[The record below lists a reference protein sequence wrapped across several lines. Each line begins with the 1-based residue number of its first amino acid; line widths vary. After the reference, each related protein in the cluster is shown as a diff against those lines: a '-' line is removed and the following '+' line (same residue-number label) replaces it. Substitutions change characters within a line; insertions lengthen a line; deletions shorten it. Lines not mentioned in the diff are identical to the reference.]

1 MWRTFAGRTV
11 AAQRHFERSG
21 TVATASTRAGKP
33 RVLAIDAGGT
43 MTDTFFVD
51 GSGRFVVGKAQTT
64 PQDESVGL
72 MLSAEDAMRQ
82 WDTTTE
88 EAFPGIRSGV
98 FSGTA
103 MLNRLLS
110 RKGLDVGVI
119 VTAGQEDVLQ
129 MERGIQ
135 TYLGYS
141 YADRLHIA
149 THHHNQP
156 LVPRHRVFGVR
167 GRFDMFGNEV
177 LALREQDV
185 RDAAA
190 ALLDAQVQGICVSLI
205 FSYRNPGHEQRVKEI
220 IEEEK
225 ARRGVNGSCPLFIS
239 SELYPSR
246 RDFPR
251 LNTTVI
257 EGYAAEPSRR
267 TLAAVRDRTKDA
279 GAGFELRV
287 MASHGGTISIDADQL
302 ATTLVSGPIGGVVGA
317 RWLAEHTGLNNVLC
331 TDIGGTSFDI
341 ALLVDRRYEIDST
354 PNMARFMLNMPL
366 VQMDSVGAGCGS
378 FVRIDPSARRP
389 EIGPDSA
396 GASIGT
402 AWPEGGIE
410 TVSITDLNLVLG
422 RLNPDYFLGG
432 QVTLDVDRA
441 RAEVKRQVA
450 DPLGLGVEEA
460 AAGVIA
466 LFEAQLRNEAVGRIL
481 GKGYSPSDFTLLC
494 YGGGG
499 PLHVAGYTQGI
510 PYQQVLIPEWAA
522 GFSAFGCACADF
534 EYRFD
539 RQVDLPLLPSQ
550 SPQER
555 AAVVQTVSGAWRELE
570 ERVRSEFA
578 KSGEDTSAVTFT
590 HTVRMQYNGQ
600 LVDIEVDSPLSDLVT
615 DEDATAL
622 CHAFETTYQR
632 TYARAASSP
641 ELGYLIAKA
650 IVKGSVPV
658 EQPVLPTLQRES
670 GTPSSKETRK
680 VWWTDGWID
689 TPIYDM
695 TDVRPG
701 HRLEGPAILEA
712 ESTTFPITP
721 DRNAW
726 LDEHGIFHLENKEA

>member
-1 MWRTFAGRTV
+1 M
-11 AAQRHFERSG
+11 
-21 TVATASTRAGKP
+21 ATAPTSTRTP

-51 GSGRFVVGKAQTT
+51 ESGRFVVGKAQST
-64 PQDESVGL
+64 PEDESRGL

-82 WDTTTE
+82 WDTTVE
-88 EAFPGIRSGV
+88 EAFPAIRSGV

-103 MLNRLLS
+103 MLNRVLS

-149 THHHNQP
+149 THHHNPP
-156 LVPRHRVFGVR
+156 LVPRNRIFGVR
-167 GRFDMFGNEV
+167 GRFDLFGNEV

-190 ALLDAQVQGICVSLI
+190 ALLDAGVEGICVSLI
-205 FSYRNPGHEQRVKEI
+205 FSYRNPAHEQRVKEI
-220 IEEEK
+220 LLEEK
-225 ARRGVNGSCPLFIS
+225 ATRGANGSCPLFIS

-257 EGYAAEPSRR
+257 EGYAAEPSRK
-267 TLAAVRDRTKDA
+267 TLSAVRDRTKEA

-287 MASHGGTISIDADQL
+287 MASHGGTISIGADQL
-302 ATTLVSGPIGGVVGA
+302 ATTLVSEPIGGVVGA
-317 RWLAEHTGLNNVLC
+317 RWLAEQTGLNNVLC
-331 TDIGGTSFDI
+331 TDIGGTSFDM

-402 AWPEGGIE
+402 AWPEGGVD

-422 RLNPDYFLGG
+422 RLNADYFLGG
-432 QVTLDVDRA
+432 QVTLDVERA

-450 DPLGLGVEEA
+450 DPLGLGLEQA
-460 AAGVIA
+460 AAGVIG

-499 PLHVAGYTQGI
+499 PLHVAGYTEEI

-539 RQVDLPLLPSQ
+539 RQVDLPLLPTQ
-550 SPQER
+550 SPEER
-555 AAVVQTVSGAWRELE
+555 AGVVSIVSGAWRELE
-570 ERVRSEFA
+570 QRIRDEFA
-578 KSGEDTSAVTFT
+578 KSGEHPGSVSFT
-590 HTVRMQYNGQ
+590 HMVRMQYNGQ
-600 LVDIEVDSPLSDLVT
+600 LVDIEVDSPLPELSS
-615 DEDATAL
+615 DEDAQAL
-622 CHAFETTYQR
+622 CSAFEHTYTR

-641 ELGYLIAKA
+641 ELGYLIAQA
-650 IVKGSVPV
+650 IVKGSVPI
-658 EQPVLPTLQRES
+658 EQPSLPTLDSQS
-670 GTPSSKETRK
+670 GTPPSKAKRK
-680 VWWTDGWID
+680 VWWTDGWVE
-689 TPIYDM
+689 TPIYEM

-726 LDEHGIFHLENKEA
+726 LDEHGVFHLENQSPEPTQEA

>member
-1 MWRTFAGRTV
+1 M
-11 AAQRHFERSG
+11 
-21 TVATASTRAGKP
+21 
-33 RVLAIDAGGT
+33 LAIDAGGT

-51 GSGRFVVGKAQTT
+51 ESGRFVVGKAQTT

-82 WDTTTE
+82 WDMTVE
-88 EAFPGIRSGV
+88 DAFPGIRSGV

-103 MLNRLLS
+103 MLNRLLA

-119 VTAGQEDVLQ
+119 VTAGQEDGLQ

-149 THHHNQP
+149 THHHNTP
-156 LVPRHRVFGVR
+156 LVPRHRIFGVR
-167 GRFDMFGNEV
+167 GRVDLFGNEV
-177 LALREQDV
+177 LPLREQDI

-190 ALLDAQVQGICVSLI
+190 ALLDAGVKGICVSLI
-205 FSYRNPGHEQRVKEI
+205 FSYRNPMHEQRVKAI
-220 IEEEK
+220 LEEEK
-225 ARRGVNGSCPLFIS
+225 ARRGVDGSCPLFIS

-257 EGYAAEPSRR
+257 EGYAAEPSRG
-267 TLAAVRDRTKDA
+267 TLRAVRDKTKAA

-302 ATTLVSGPIGGVVGA
+302 ATTLVSGPIGGVVGG
-317 RWLAEHTGLNNVLC
+317 RWLADRIDLDNVLC
-331 TDIGGTSFDI
+331 TDIGGTSFDM
-341 ALLVDRRYEIDST
+341 ALLVGKKYEIDST
-354 PNMARFMLNMPL
+354 PDMARFMLNMPL
-366 VQMDSVGAGCGS
+366 VMMDSIGAGCGS

-396 GASIGT
+396 GAAIGT
-402 AWPEGGIE
+402 AWPEGGLE

-432 QVTLDVDRA
+432 QVTLDIDRA
-441 RAEVKRQVA
+441 RTEVKRQVA
-450 DPLGLGVEEA
+450 DPLGLSVEAA
-460 AAGVIA
+460 AAGVVE

-481 GKGYSPSDFTLLC
+481 GKGYSPADFTLLC

-499 PLHVAGYTQGI
+499 PLHVAGYTHGI

-522 GFSAFGCACADF
+522 GFSAFGCACAEF

-539 RQVDLPLLPSQ
+539 KQVDLPLLPSQ
-550 SPQER
+550 SPEER
-555 AAVVQTVSGAWRELE
+555 AGTVQFVSAAWRELE
-570 ERVRSEFA
+570 ARVRAEFE
-578 KSGEDTSAVTFT
+578 KSGEDAGAVAFT
-590 HTVRMQYNGQ
+590 HIVRMQYNGQ
-600 LVDIEVDSPLSDLVT
+600 LVDIEVDSPAADLQT
-615 DEDATAL
+615 DADAAAL
-622 CHAFETTYQR
+622 CAAFETTYTR

-641 ELGYLIAKA
+641 ELGYLIAQA
-650 IVKGSVPV
+650 IVRGSVPV
-658 EQPVLPTLQRES
+658 EQPQLPTLEAET
-670 GTPSSKETRK
+670 GTPPDKMTRA
-680 VWWTDGWID
+680 VWWTDGWVD
-689 TPIYDM
+689 TPIYEM

-701 HRLEGPAILEA
+701 HRLDGPAILEA
-712 ESTTFPITP
+712 ESTTFPIPP
-721 DRNAW
+721 DRTAW
-726 LDEHGIFHLENKEA
+726 LDEHGIFHLENTDTAQEA

>member
-1 MWRTFAGRTV
+1 MT
-11 AAQRHFERSG
+11 AARI
-21 TVATASTRAGKP
+21 P

-51 GSGRFVVGKAQTT
+51 ESGRFVVGKAQTT
-64 PQDESVGL
+64 PEDESRGL

-82 WDTTTE
+82 WDTTVE
-88 EAFPGIRSGV
+88 SAFPAIRSAV

-110 RKGLDVGVI
+110 RRGLDVGVI
-119 VTAGQEDVLQ
+119 VTAGQEDSLQ

-135 TYLGYS
+135 TYLGFS

-149 THHHNQP
+149 THYHNAP

-167 GRFDMFGNEV
+167 GRVDLFGNEV
-177 LALREQDV
+177 LPLREQDV

-190 ALLDAQVQGICVSLI
+190 ALLDAGVQGICVSLI
-205 FSYRNPGHEQRVKEI
+205 FSYRNPGHEARVKAI
-220 IEEEK
+220 LEEEK
-225 ARRGVNGSCPLFIS
+225 AKRGVNGTCPLFIS

-257 EGYAAEPSRR
+257 EGYAAEPSRK
-267 TLAAVRDRTKDA
+267 TLSTVRDRTKEA

-287 MASHGGTISIDADQL
+287 MASHGGTISIDAQHL

-317 RWLAEHTGLNNVLC
+317 RWLAGEIGLTNVLC
-331 TDIGGTSFDI
+331 TDIGGTSFDL
-341 ALLVDRRYEIDST
+341 ALLVNKKYEIHST
-354 PNMARFMLNMPL
+354 PDMARFMLNMPL

-378 FVRIDPSARRP
+378 FVRIDPAARRP

-396 GASIGT
+396 GAAIGT
-402 AWPEGGIE
+402 AWPEGSVD

-432 QVTLDVDRA
+432 QVTLDVERA
-441 RAEVKRQVA
+441 RAEVKRQIA
-450 DPLGLGVEEA
+450 DPLRLSVEKA
-460 AAGVIA
+460 AAGVLE
-466 LFEAQLRNEAVGRIL
+466 LFESQLRNEAVGRIL

-499 PLHVAGYTQGI
+499 PLHVAGYTAGV

-522 GFSAFGCACADF
+522 GFSAFGCACAEF

-539 RQVDLPLLPSQ
+539 RQIDMPLLPSQ
-550 SPQER
+550 TPEER
-555 AAVVQTVSGAWRELE
+555 AGVVQTLTQAWRHLE
-570 ERVRSEFA
+570 GRVRAEFE
-578 KSGEDTSAVTFT
+578 KSGEDTGAVTFT
-590 HTVRMQYNGQ
+590 HMVRMQYNGQ
-600 LVDIEVDSPLSDLVT
+600 LVDIEVDSPLSTLST
-615 DEDATAL
+615 DADATAL
-622 CHAFETTYQR
+622 CEAFEYTYTR

-641 ELGYLIAKA
+641 ELGYLIAQA
-650 IVKGSVPV
+650 IVRGSVPA
-658 EQPVLPTLQRES
+658 EKPVLPTLEAES
-670 GTPSSKETRK
+670 GTPPSKETRK
-680 VWWTDGWID
+680 VWWTEGWVD
-689 TPIYDM
+689 TPIYEMAD
-695 TDVRPG
+695 TRPG
-701 HRLEGPAILEA
+701 HRLSGPAILEA
-712 ESTTFPITP
+712 ESTTFPIPP
-721 DRNAW
+721 DRDVW